1 MKIIGIALALFML
14 AGCATTNTL
23 PQPTGER
30 VPVNKQ

>member
-1 MKIIGIALALFML
+1 MKAIGIALALL
-14 AGCATTNTL
+14 VLTGCATNNL